1 MDFSPASDVNHHLA
15 SHAHPYNTPQSA
27 ASGAS
32 FSSPFRQQSG
42 SAEAGASRGIHAG
55 GNNNHMLSA
64 DGSPGLNN
72 QAYYGGDGGRN
83 IHPPSSTTPPTA
95 PARYSNQPQS
105 SPTDRSL
112 PAREVTDEETFE
124 NAYVA
129 FILYCNPSFPLNID
143 ANDLRRNFNSPPRSD
158 GKNFSTL
165 VLFELLKKLESKDI
179 KTWTELALEL
189 GVEKP
194 VMEKGQSSQKVQQYS
209 VRLKVW
215 FEFISEVECFC
226 CISANYDFTAEMTLN
241 FHICTSDSDISMRAS
256 SVFFFFHSKK
266 DNS

>member
-27 ASGAS
+27 ASGSS
-32 FSSPFRQQSG
+32 FSSPFRQQTG
-42 SAEAGASRGIHAG
+42 PGAEAGASRGIHSG
-55 GNNNHMLSA
+55 GNNHHMLSA
-64 DGSPGLNN
+64 DGSPGMNS

-83 IHPPSSTTPPTA
+83 IHPPSASPPTA
-95 PARYSNQPQS
+95 TSRYPNQTQGA
-105 SPTDRSL
+105 PTDRSL
-112 PAREVTDEETFE
+112 PAREVSDEETFE

-129 FILYCNPSFPLNID
+129 FILYCNPSFQLNID
-143 ANDLRRNFNSPPRSD
+143 TNDLRKNFNSPPRSD

-209 VRLKVW
+209 VRLKVCYEFM
-215 FEFISEVECFC
+215 FEIELFI
-226 CISANYDFTAEMTLN
+226 CISAN
-241 FHICTSDSDISMRAS
+241 S
-256 SVFFFFHSKK
+256 SFCCRNVS
-266 DNS
+266 